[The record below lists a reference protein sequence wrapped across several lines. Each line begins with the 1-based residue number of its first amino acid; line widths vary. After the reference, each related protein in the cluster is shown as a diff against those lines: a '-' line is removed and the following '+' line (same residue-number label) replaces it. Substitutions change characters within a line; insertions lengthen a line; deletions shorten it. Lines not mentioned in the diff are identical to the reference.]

1 LNLYKELCEYT
12 GLSED
17 IVKRRC
23 KNAALILAWEF
34 HEAADVLDYYRNS
47 EWYIYDLTYYQND
60 ILGDVFY
67 GWFDKL
73 FAEPLK
79 GMDLGGGIGEY
90 TIHAMK
96 QGCEVDFIDVDGK
109 TLEYAKW
116 RFKKHGVSPD
126 IYNEDFKIDKDY
138 DFIIAM
144 DILEHL
150 ENPDERLKEIAAHT
164 KYLFANPGEVK
175 YNILYPQHI
184 SRYDLTP
191 YFENLGGYLWR
202 RK

>member
-1 LNLYKELCEYT
+1 LNLYAELCEYT

-73 FAEPLK
+73 FAEPLN
-79 GMDLGGGIGEY
+79 GLDLGGGIGEY

-116 RFKKHGVSPD
+116 RFKKHGVSPN

-138 DFIIAM
+138 DFIVAM
-144 DILEHL
+144 DVLEHL
-150 ENPDERLKEIAAHT
+150 ENPDERIKEIAAHT
-164 KYLFANPGEVK
+164 KYLFANPEQVQ

-191 YFENLGGYLWR
+191 YFENLGGYLWK